1 MNLNPR
7 IIIDEIPPLALPN
20 DRVAIDSEWFG
31 MERSKLH
38 RPITGR
44 FASMQIT
51 YDGQTVYV
59 CTKPKLVAQYFEA
72 MEPAIW
78 IFHNAFFDITQLRRH
93 ATILPRKRVYDTML
107 VEQIMYSGFYNGTFS
122 LKDLARRYLGVVLKK
137 DTREDF
143 TTENELTDE
152 TILYGALDA
161 IATWEVYW
169 KQKEI
174 LDEKSEWIWRQ
185 VEKPFLWTL
194 LNMKGI
200 KLDVEKW
207 NALADAN
214 KEDADKRKSEYDFN
228 IASPKQLKER
238 FAKMGVGIESTGEK
252 VLAPL
257 ASGAADESTKLA
269 KDVLDYR
276 KVAKRAS
283 TYGRKIT
290 EEVIEADGR
299 MWAQYNQVGAETAR
313 LSCSRFQQIPHD
325 KSYRECFIAEDG
337 YKLVI
342 ADWSSQEPRIM
353 AHLSQDQKL
362 IEILSSGQDL
372 YTLVA
377 WEVLEKRIT
386 KDSSDRKDMKAVILG
401 LNYGMS
407 KYGLANKLQENWLES
422 KPEAE
427 NERWGWSKQDWI
439 DYAEY
444 LIDKFFEVFP
454 GVAAYIA
461 RQRRAKEY
469 VQSVYGRKV
478 WLNKYTTQWERNA
491 MNAPIQSSAG
501 DALKIAGYRIQELF
515 GDRQVI
521 VGFIHDEIILEVPE
535 DEAEQAKADLQR
547 VMIETAEEMH
557 PGIPAAIEIF
567 VADNWS
573 EKH

>member
-1 MNLNPR
+1 MNLTPR

-51 YDGQTVYV
+51 YDGQNVYV
-59 CTKPKLVAQYFEA
+59 CTKPELVAQYFEA

-93 ATILPRKRVYDTML
+93 ATIVPRKRVYDTML
-107 VEQIMYSGFYNGTFS
+107 VEQIMYGSYYNGTFS
-122 LKDLARRYLGVVLKK
+122 LKDLARRYLGVLLKK

-143 TTENELTDE
+143 TKETELTDE

-161 IATWEVYW
+161 VATWEIYW
-169 KQKEI
+169 KQKEV

-185 VEKPFLWTL
+185 VEKPFLWTMM
-194 LNMKGI
+194 NMKGF
-200 KLDVEKW
+200 KL
-207 NALADAN
+207 DAN
-214 KEDADKRKSEYDFN
+214 KWNIIADQAKEEAAQRKSEYDFN

-238 FAKMGVGIESTGEK
+238 FAEMGL
-252 VLAPL
+252 VLDKTDKKILTPL
-257 ASGAADESTKLA
+257 ADQNKLA
-269 KDVLDYR
+269 QDTLDYR

-299 MWAQYNQVGAETAR
+299 MWAQYNQIGAETGRTSA
-313 LSCSRFQQIPHD
+313 SRIQQIPKD
-325 KSYRECFIAEDG
+325 KKYRECFVAEEG

-353 AHLSQDQKL
+353 AHQSQDQKL

-377 WEVLEKRIT
+377 WEILEKKIT

-407 KYGLANKLQENWLES
+407 KYGLANKIQENWLES
-422 KPEAE
+422 KPEAD

-444 LIDKFFEVFP
+444 LIDKFFEAFP

-461 RQRRAKEY
+461 RQRKAKDY
-469 VQSVYGRKV
+469 VETIYGRKI
-478 WLNKYTTQWERNA
+478 WLNKYNTQWERNA
-491 MNAPIQSSAG
+491 MNAPIQGSAG
-501 DALKIAGYRIQELF
+501 DAMKIAGARIQELF

-535 DEAEQAKADLQR
+535 AEAKQAEADLER

-567 VADNWS
+567 VGNNWS